1 MGVILFEMVTGSLEF
16 FRVKRPLEI
25 KPDIPDWL
33 DERVVK
39 CTMKDRRDRY
49 LSTDEVSSALMAVK
63 KSI

>member
-1 MGVILFEMVTGSLEF
+1 MTGSLEF

-33 DERVVK
+33 DELVVK